1 MRALAILL
9 LAASASAFAQSPAPY
24 AGQESRAIKALSEDE
39 LKSYLAG
46 AGMGYAKAAELN
58 HYPGPMHTL
67 ELAETL
73 GLSPDQRAAMESLVT
88 RHKAEARD
96 LGAEVVRLERE
107 LDALFAHAKAT
118 PGLVDAK
125 LAEIGAAQARYRGSH
140 LKTHI
145 EATKLLTPDQVAR
158 YDALRGYTGAA
169 PAGRS
174 GGHGQGREH

>member
-24 AGQESRAIKALSEDE
+24 AGEQSRVIKALSEDE
-39 LKSYLAG
+39 VKSYLAG

-58 HYPGPMHTL
+58 RYPGPMHTL
-67 ELAETL
+67 ELADKL
-73 GLSPDQRAAMESLVT
+73 DLSPDQRAAIESLMK
-88 RHKAEARD
+88 RHKAEARE
-96 LGAEVVRLERE
+96 LGAEVVRLERD
-107 LDALFAHAKAT
+107 LDALFAQTKAT
-118 PGLVDAK
+118 SGLVDAK

-174 GGHGQGREH
+174 GGHGQGHKH

>member
-9 LAASASAFAQSPAPY
+9 LAATASAFAQSPPPY
-24 AGQESRAIKALSEDE
+24 AGQQSRPVKALSEDE
-39 LKSYLAG
+39 VASYLAG

-67 ELAETL
+67 ELADAL
-73 GLSPDQRAAMESLVT
+73 GLSPDQRAALASLMK
-88 RHKAEARD
+88 RHKAEARE
-96 LGAEVVRLERE
+96 LGAEVVRLERR
-107 LDALFAHAKAT
+107 LDALFAQQKAAAE
-118 PGLVDAK
+118 PVDAT

-140 LKTHI
+140 LRTHI

-158 YDALRGYTGAA
+158 YDALRGYTGAV

-174 GGHGQGREH
+174 GGHGQGHKH